1 MIVHSRKCSIEK
13 KLEALKE
20 RYDTYSAEDFKRG
33 RFGLYRATDFKV
45 ALKKYID
52 AKEKMLVKMF
62 ERNTDYV
69 FIITEDS
76 RESDHCVYRSLDSAM
91 DTIRTNDEN
100 TRRIIVKTKLDS
112 YYSYNQIELYLNEEI
127 VPYDIQSRPYDHDD
141 CPM

>member
-1 MIVHSRKCSIEK
+1 MFNKK

-33 RFGLYRATDFKV
+33 RFWLYRATDFKV

-62 ERNTDYV
+62 ERNADYV
-69 FIITEDS
+69 FIIIEDY
-76 RESDHCVYRSLDSAM
+76 RESDHCDYRSLDSAM
-91 DTIRTNDEN
+91 DTIRTNNEN

-112 YYSYNQIELYLNEEI
+112 YYSYNQIELYLNEEV
-127 VPYDIQSRPYDHDD
+127 VPYDIQTL
-141 CPM
+141 